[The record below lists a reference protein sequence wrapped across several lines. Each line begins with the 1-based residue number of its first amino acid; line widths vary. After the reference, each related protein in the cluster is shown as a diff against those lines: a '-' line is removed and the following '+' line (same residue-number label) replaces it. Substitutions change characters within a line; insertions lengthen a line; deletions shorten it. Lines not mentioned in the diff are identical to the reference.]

1 MEEVGDA
8 TLGEAGMASKLLV
21 GGREAVFGEG
31 AGDTDSSGAV
41 AQKGGEVMGEGVAD
55 GGTEAA
61 CKLGVEGD
69 GHGEELGEV
78 R

>member
-41 AQKGGEVMGEGVAD
+41 AQKGGTWGCRSVKQKLERRRCEGW
-55 GGTEAA
+55 
-61 CKLGVEGD
+61 EGKA
-69 GHGEELGEV
+69 G
-78 R
+78 